1 VCNRLPAGS
10 TVCPG
15 KVVSKGGGTE
25 DAPTG
30 IEFGL
35 SVEVR
40 GGGGSAGDGGAVT
53 LRNEGDIATEGQVA
67 HAIVAHSIG
76 GGGGGGYGGEGAS
89 GIQAWTTNE
98 TANEIFEDQEKA
110 QTDFSFFTEVKVDVG
125 GAAGASGDGGE
136 VEVVNSGDL
145 TVKGVPEAELATR
158 RASLDAPGR
167 VVGLHLAQQRRLGH
181 PGAVH
186 RRWRR
191 QWRRGRGRAHGPVHA
206 WPRRQ
211 RRRPGRRRH
220 GRQVWPD

>member
-35 SVEVR
+35 SVQVG

-76 GGGGGGYGGEGAS
+76 GGGGDGGEGAP

-110 QTDFSFFTEVKVDVG
+110 LTNFSVFTEVKVDVG

-158 RASLDAPGR
+158 RASLDALGVSR
-167 VVGLHLAQQRRLGH
+167 DFVSLSNGGMGIRAQSIGGGGGNGGAGAGGLTGLFTL
-181 PGAVH
+181 
-186 RRWRR
+186 
-191 QWRRGRGRAHGPVHA
+191 GRGGS
-206 WPRRQ
+206 
-211 RRRPGRRRH
+211 G
-220 GRQVWPD
+220 GG